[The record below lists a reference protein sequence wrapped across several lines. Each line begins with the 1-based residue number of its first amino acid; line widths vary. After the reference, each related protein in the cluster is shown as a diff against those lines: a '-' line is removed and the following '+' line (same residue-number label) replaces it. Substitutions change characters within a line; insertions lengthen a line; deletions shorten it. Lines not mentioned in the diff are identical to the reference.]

1 MNAVNSPA
9 VTPTGAAATTCH
21 PPVAAGLTCE
31 IQSLGQNVHYL
42 TYTTTVSG
50 GGSVNY
56 LDIRLEGSFD
66 GDGHSITGNSSGG
79 YWFSNWDDR
88 NVGIFGVTQNA
99 SIQNLT
105 ITNLTVL
112 GDPAHGSIG
121 VLVGK
126 AIDTDV
132 SGVSVTG
139 GRVW

>member
-1 MNAVNSPA
+1 MVNRKLFRTIFYLVAPLTLAAMLPRIAAAQQQTTPYGQQAIVMNAVNSPA

-66 GDGHSITGNSSGG
+66 GANFFPISS
-79 YWFSNWDDR
+79 FIECS
-88 NVGIFGVTQNA
+88 
-99 SIQNLT
+99 
-105 ITNLTVL
+105 
-112 GDPAHGSIG
+112 P
-121 VLVGK
+121 
-126 AIDTDV
+126 
-132 SGVSVTG
+132 
-139 GRVW
+139 